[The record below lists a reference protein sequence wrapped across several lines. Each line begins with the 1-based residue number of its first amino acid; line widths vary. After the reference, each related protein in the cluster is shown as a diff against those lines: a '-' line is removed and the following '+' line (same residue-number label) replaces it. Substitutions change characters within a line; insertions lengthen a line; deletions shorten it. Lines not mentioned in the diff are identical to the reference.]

1 MEYDEKLRVRSPEM
15 RALNYVGMISTKK
28 SCAVKIYYVLLPRL
42 EKPAR
47 AEHLH
52 FRSTNGGTKLLKK

>member
-15 RALNYVGMISTKK
+15 RARNYVGVISTKK
-28 SCAVKIYYVLLPRL
+28 SRAVKIYYVLLARL

-47 AEHLH
+47 TEHLH
-52 FRSTNGGTKLLKK
+52 LRSTNGGIKLFKK